1 MPRLVLHGT
10 PMIQSII
17 NVSYKW
23 LYCLSQRHSNVDS
36 VNETVWFPALAPA
49 RVDPP
54 AGIGKSSSAS
64 RPCSLEGRAD
74 SDNKT
79 ITIYQ

>member
-1 MPRLVLHGT
+1 
-10 PMIQSII
+10 MIQSII

-54 AGIGKSSSAS
+54 AGIGKSSPAAVWAL
-64 RPCSLEGRAD
+64 RPRGTAA
-74 SDNKT
+74 NKT
-79 ITIYQ
+79 LIIYQ